1 MYPKGTGAMAS
12 VEVKEISKQYG
23 AVVAVHSTSF
33 GIESGKF
40 VALLGPSGSGKT
52 TLLNV
57 ISGMVTPD
65 RGSVLIDGEDVTN
78 LPPQRRELGM
88 VFQNYALIPHMSV
101 FDNVAFPLKVRGI
114 PRVDI
119 KKRVME
125 ALDLVQLGSFAGRR
139 PKELSGG
146 QQQRVAIARC
156 LVYKPRLIL
165 MDEPLG
171 ALDKKLR
178 EQLQYEIKKIQTELR
193 VTVLYVTHDQTEA
206 LTMSDSIC
214 VMKDGRIAQIGTP
227 DELYFRPSTEF
238 IASFI
243 GDSNLIPVTID
254 DIAGNE
260 ATVRTIFGV
269 HLRSPTNGKPKVGQ
283 TAKLLIRPEC
293 VTVTAA
299 NSNPSPKFPGTIHNC
314 VFNGQSM
321 RYLINLSNGATI
333 AARINSHAAA
343 PKFSIGDSV
352 NLTWAPQDSF
362 VVVVE

>member
-1 MYPKGTGAMAS
+1 MAS
-12 VEVKEISKQYG
+12 VEVREISKRYG
-23 AVVAVHSTSF
+23 QVVAIHATSF

-40 VALLGPSGSGKT
+40 VTLLGPSGSGKT

-65 RGSVLIDGEDVTN
+65 RGAILIDGEDVTN
-78 LPPQRRELGM
+78 MPPQRREFGM

-101 FDNVAFPLKVRGI
+101 FDNVAFPLRVRGL
-114 PRVDI
+114 PRGDI
-119 KKRVME
+119 IKRTME
-125 ALDLVQLGSFAGRR
+125 ALDLVQLGKLSGRR

-178 EQLQYEIKKIQTELR
+178 EQLQYEIKRIQTELR
-193 VTVLYVTHDQTEA
+193 MTILYVTHDQIEA
-206 LTMSDSIC
+206 LTMSDHIC
-214 VMKDGRIAQIGTP
+214 LMKDGRVAQIGSP

-238 IASFI
+238 IAGFI
-243 GDSNLIPVTID
+243 GDSNLIPVTVEGITE
-254 DIAGNE
+254 NE

-269 HLRSPTNGKPKVGQ
+269 RLSSRTNGKPKVGQ

-293 VTVTAA
+293 VIVTAA
-299 NSNPSPKFPGTIHNC
+299 NSNSSPELRGIIHDRI
-314 VFNGQSM
+314 FSGQSM
-321 RYLINLSNGATI
+321 RYLISLSDGVTI
-333 AARINSHAAA
+333 AAQINSHTAA
-343 PKFSIGDSV
+343 PKFSIGDGV
-352 NLTWAPQDSF
+352 HLAWAPQDSF
-362 VVVVE
+362 VVEVG